1 MSGARGK
8 ATIGHEL
15 ARSEICMRGAAR
27 PNCHTLML
35 SLGTPSNASTAS
47 MPAAARPYCILNA
60 RNFGMLAIFP
70 DRFCGGV
77 EGPFK
82 QHVTSRDVSRTICD
96 FVRERAGITTVPKMK

>member
-1 MSGARGK
+1 VSGARRK

-15 ARSEICMRGAAR
+15 ARSEICMRWAAR

-35 SLGTPSNASTAS
+35 SLGTSSNASTAS

-60 RNFGMLAIFP
+60 RDFGMLAISP

-77 EGPFK
+77 EGLVK
-82 QHVTSRDVSRTICD
+82 TARD
-96 FVRERAGITTVPKMK
+96 IT